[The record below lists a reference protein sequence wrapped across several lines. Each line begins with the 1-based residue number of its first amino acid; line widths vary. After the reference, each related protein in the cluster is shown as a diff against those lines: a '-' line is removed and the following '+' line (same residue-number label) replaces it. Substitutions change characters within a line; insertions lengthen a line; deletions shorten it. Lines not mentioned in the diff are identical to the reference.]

1 MAGKITDV
9 VRATSEGFARGHF
22 SVEGLQEN
30 RGQLMTIQFQNEN
43 LVAHVDG
50 RLVLS
55 VPDLI
60 CCLATDGAPTAFCL
74 RALQN
79 DMQFHAYGSLAL
91 HTCTFSPSWKSCLSV
106 HSKERDGTAMV
117 LCIAT
122 YSVNSA
128 CDCQSCLMPLCCRR
142 GF

>member
-9 VRATSEGFARGHF
+9 ERATSEGFARGHF
-22 SVEGLQEN
+22 SVEGLQDN

-79 DMQFHAYGSLAL
+79 DMQFPRLWVLSAAYKYI
-91 HTCTFSPSWKSCLSV
+91 SPSRKSCLSV
-106 HSKERDGTAMV
+106 HSKERNGTAIV